1 MTSDHGSDERIAVW
15 ISASSSGKPVLHAV
29 LTGAR
34 GDLTNRNLLI
44 IFLKIPAITIKVIAA
59 IHWEAFRL
67 WTKGIGLRQRPLPPA
82 RSATI
87 VTANSAISD

>member
-1 MTSDHGSDERIAVW
+1 M
-15 ISASSSGKPVLHAV
+15 PVLHAV

-34 GDLTNRNLLI
+34 RDLTNRSLLI
-44 IFLKIPAITIKVIAA
+44 VFLKIPAITFKVIAA

-67 WTKGIGLRQRPLPPA
+67 WSKGIGLRRRPLPPA

>member
-1 MTSDHGSDERIAVW
+1 MIV
-15 ISASSSGKPVLHAV
+15 
-29 LTGAR
+29 
-34 GDLTNRNLLI
+34 
-44 IFLKIPAITIKVIAA
+44 FLKIPAITIKVIAA

-87 VTANSAISD
+87 VTANSANSD